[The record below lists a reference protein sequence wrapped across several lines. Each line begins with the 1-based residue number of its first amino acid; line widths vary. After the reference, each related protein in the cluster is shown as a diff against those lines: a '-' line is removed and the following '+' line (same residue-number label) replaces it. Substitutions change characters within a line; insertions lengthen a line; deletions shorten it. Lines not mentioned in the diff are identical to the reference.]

1 MPENKT
7 TIPLSIILDGKEYAI
22 KQDLTVDEKYTFIRR
37 VVSESIVNISE
48 YSRLHRDIAFDV
60 TFLDICTDF
69 EVPMIEEDG
78 KLVIDTQQV
87 VDIIAQSGEIIKNFN
102 LKYMSDLRACVTDA
116 IDFEKQKVLA
126 IYSSSNATDDAIN
139 TVSAL
144 AYKLIEL
151 AEKAIVWVDKNGE
164 KLTKILSKKRINEL
178 ISSIQNTGKLI
189 AQEAEA
195 RSVDPKQQLTLLKN
209 DDE

>member
-1 MPENKT
+1 M
-7 TIPLSIILDGKEYAI
+7 
-22 KQDLTVDEKYTFIRR
+22 V
-37 VVSESIVNISE
+37 
-48 YSRLHRDIAFDV
+48 
-60 TFLDICTDF
+60 DICTDF